1 VNQWPHFNE
10 VLSLPLTCCFGVFTL
25 GLIISSEDVVNP
37 RRNGEKF
44 LVPDLTVLIM
54 KILVIVYLV
63 KQWNDVIREANKTLK
78 HVNQLRIT
86 VNNIYDGPTEEF
98 IQMVS

>member
-1 VNQWPHFNE
+1 
-10 VLSLPLTCCFGVFTL
+10 VFTL

-37 RRNGEKF
+37 KRHEEQF
-44 LVPDLTVLIM
+44 LVADLSVLIM

-78 HVNQLRIT
+78 YTNQLRIT
-86 VNNIYDGPTEEF
+86 VNHIHGGPTKEF
-98 IQMVS
+98 IEMVS